1 MALRIVPS
9 YPNMGGLYRFDQ
21 LIGALA
27 RQTIWL
33 TDAYFIGTAS
43 YTQSLRAA
51 ALDGVDVRLLLPR
64 INDVPIVRTLSR
76 AGYRTLLEA
85 GVRIFE
91 WNGSMLHAKTAVA
104 DGRWARVGS
113 SNLNAASWLGNWE
126 LDVVVEDDR
135 FAREMEQMYLND
147 LLHSTEIVLSSN
159 QKVRS
164 AGQLSRQSHH
174 LKIAE
179 GSGGRAVTGLL
190 RVGNTV
196 GAAIT
201 SRRGLGPAETGV
213 LAIAAAL
220 LLCVAI
226 IGVLWP
232 PAISIPVVIFC
243 VWVVLALLV
252 RIYRLR
258 INQDR

>member
-1 MALRIVPS
+1 M
-9 YPNMGGLYRFDQ
+9 
-21 LIGALA
+21 
-27 RQTIWL
+27 
-33 TDAYFIGTAS
+33 
-43 YTQSLRAA
+43 
-51 ALDGVDVRLLLPR
+51 
-64 INDVPIVRTLSR
+64 
-76 AGYRTLLEA
+76 
-85 GVRIFE
+85 
-91 WNGSMLHAKTAVA
+91 
-104 DGRWARVGS
+104 
-113 SNLNAASWLGNWE
+113 
-126 LDVVVEDDR
+126 EDDG
-135 FAREMEQMYLND
+135 FAREMEQMYLHD
-147 LLHSTEIVLSSN
+147 VLHSTEIVLTSK

-164 AGQLSRQSHH
+164 SGQTSRQPHH

-179 GSGGRAVTGLL
+179 GSGGRAATGLL

-226 IGVLWP
+226 IGILWP
-232 PAISIPVVIFC
+232 PAISIPVVVFS

-258 INQDR
+258 VGRDR